1 MRPIALLL
9 LATLAC
15 DEPAATPAPAPAPP
29 TPAPSV
35 ATPEPPALE
44 ALSSTTRGEAVI
56 ALPPDYV
63 VAPWRAS
70 FGHDDDRGLVVLSKG
85 EGDSVPKVR
94 LVVYGPLAAG
104 TYPVVI
110 EAARGS
116 RTGVVSIAL
125 DHQPTLRVL
134 GGEVVITRADPETL
148 VGTLDLELRDAMTP
162 SANARLRA
170 SFQAAH
176 DRFYDA
182 QLDHERAI
190 REQLKRR

>member
-1 MRPIALLL
+1 MPTRLLQGS
-9 LATLAC
+9 
-15 DEPAATPAPAPAPP
+15 AAISI
-29 TPAPSV
+29 SV
-35 ATPEPPALE
+35 ATSPEPPALE
-44 ALSSTTRGEAVI
+44 ALSATSPGEAVI
-56 ALPPDYV
+56 ALPPDYI

-70 FGHDDDRGLVVLSKG
+70 FGSDDDRALVVLSKG

-110 EAARGS
+110 EGARGN
-116 RTGVVSIAL
+116 RTGVLSVAL

-134 GGEVVITRADPETL
+134 GGEAVLTSADAETL
-148 VGTLDLELRDAMTP
+148 VGTLDLELRDAMAP
-162 SANARLRA
+162 SQNARLRA
-170 SFQAAH
+170 SFQASH